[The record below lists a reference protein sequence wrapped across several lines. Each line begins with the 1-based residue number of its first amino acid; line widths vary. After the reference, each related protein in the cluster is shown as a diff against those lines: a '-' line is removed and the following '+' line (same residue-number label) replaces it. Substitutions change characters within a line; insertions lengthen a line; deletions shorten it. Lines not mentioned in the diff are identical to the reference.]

1 MTSSDEGSDIRRRD
15 AAEEGSP
22 MVVRLWEIE
31 TEDADPPPVLKPRRR
46 RILQSP
52 GNKDIAN
59 AFFFSGVFIL
69 FMDCLKCLVHATCF
83 FKGLDSLILFFGS
96 ISASTAAGGK
106 LEGRH

>member
-59 AFFFSGVFIL
+59 AFFF
-69 FMDCLKCLVHATCF
+69 
-83 FKGLDSLILFFGS
+83 FGS
-96 ISASTAAGGK
+96 VHSVHGLSQMSCSCH
-106 LEGRH
+106 LLLQRP

>member
-59 AFFFSGVFIL
+59 AFFFRECSFCSWIVSNVL
-69 FMDCLKCLVHATCF
+69 FMPLASSKA
-83 FKGLDSLILFFGS
+83 LI
-96 ISASTAAGGK
+96 
-106 LEGRH
+106 H

>member
-59 AFFFSGVFIL
+59 AFFFRS
-69 FMDCLKCLVHATCF
+69 VHSVH
-83 FKGLDSLILFFGS
+83 GLSQMSCSCHLL
-96 ISASTAAGGK
+96 
-106 LEGRH
+106 LQRP

>member
-59 AFFFSGVFIL
+59 AFFFGS
-69 FMDCLKCLVHATCF
+69 VHSVH
-83 FKGLDSLILFFGS
+83 GLSQMSCSCHLL
-96 ISASTAAGGK
+96 
-106 LEGRH
+106 LQRP

>member
-59 AFFFSGVFIL
+59 AFFF
-69 FMDCLKCLVHATCF
+69 
-83 FKGLDSLILFFGS
+83 FGS
-96 ISASTAAGGK
+96 AHSVHGLSQMSCSCH
-106 LEGRH
+106 LPLQRP